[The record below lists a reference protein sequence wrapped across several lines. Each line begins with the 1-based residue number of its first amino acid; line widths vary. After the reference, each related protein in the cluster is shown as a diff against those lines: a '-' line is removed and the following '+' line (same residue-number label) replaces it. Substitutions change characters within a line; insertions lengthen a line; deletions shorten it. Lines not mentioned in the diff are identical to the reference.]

1 VEHLAESPF
10 REDDPAARLAALCD
24 KRDAVLSE
32 LKRVEGEIA
41 RFRPWSWSRFLFGL
55 LLLPG
60 VVAVF
65 LAARL

>member
-1 VEHLAESPF
+1 MAHLAESPF
-10 REDDPAARLAALCD
+10 REDDAAARLAALSD
-24 KRDAVLSE
+24 KRDALLSE

-41 RFRPWSWSRFLFGL
+41 RLRPWSWRRFLFGL
-55 LLLPG
+55 VLLPG